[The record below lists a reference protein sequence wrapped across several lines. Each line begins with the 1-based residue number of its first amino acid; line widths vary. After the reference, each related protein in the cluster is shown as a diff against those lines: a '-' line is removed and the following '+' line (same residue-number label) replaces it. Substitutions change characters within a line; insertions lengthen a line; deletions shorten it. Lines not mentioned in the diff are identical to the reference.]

1 MCMRIGMQTGNVV
14 DVLGFEKGY
23 AAIKNAGFD
32 AIDWNLDHAVKYRDL
47 VNGTFK
53 GTSILEKP
61 LFEVI
66 EYYAEELACIRKYG
80 LEIYQA
86 HAPFPS
92 YVFNHPD
99 SFEYM
104 VNIFKRNVEYC
115 GYAGIQNLVIHVI
128 QRDSGDDKVTSEELE
143 DLNTKLYSSLIPE
156 LVALGGK
163 VKVCVENNT
172 GWLPVKGRLIEFV
185 EDESSCPEHMASF
198 IDKLNEMAGMEV
210 FAACY
215 DIGHGNLIGKTPK
228 EYIEPLG
235 KRLSVLHVHDNDGLD
250 DSHLMPFTGTV
261 NWNEF
266 CASLKKIG
274 YDGVISFET
283 FHSNDIGYAF
293 SEEMC
298 LLMVEMTA
306 RIGKAFS
313 KRIEEEL

>member
-1 MCMRIGMQTGNVV
+1 MRLGIQTGNVV

-32 AIDWNLDHAVKYRDL
+32 AIDWNLDHAVKYGDL

-53 GTSILEKP
+53 GTSILENP
-61 LFEVI
+61 LDEVI
-66 EYYAEELACIRKYG
+66 KYYEEELTYIRKYG
-80 LEIYQA
+80 LELYQA

-92 YVFNHPD
+92 YVFQHPD

-104 VNIFKRNVEYC
+104 IKVLKRNVEYC
-115 GYAGIQNLVIHVI
+115 GYAGIQNLVVHVI
-128 QRDSGDDKVTSEELE
+128 QRDWGDDKVTPEDIEE
-143 DLNTKLYSSLIPE
+143 LNTKLYSSLIPE

-163 VKVCVENNT
+163 VKVCVENSCAWRPIGNGINEYAT
-172 GWLPVKGRLIEFV
+172 DEF
-185 EDESSCPEHMASF
+185 SFPEYSAYF
-198 IDKLNEMAGMEV
+198 IDKLNKMAGMEV

-215 DIGHGNLIGKTPK
+215 DTGHGNLVRKGPK
-228 EYIEPLG
+228 ENIETLG
-235 KRLSVLHVHDNDGLD
+235 KRLRVLHVHDNEGIT
-250 DSHLMPFTGTV
+250 DSHIMPFTGTV

-266 CASLKKIG
+266 CASIKKIG

-283 FHSNDIGYAF
+283 FRSNDKGYAF

-298 LLMVEMTA
+298 LLMLEMTA

-313 KRIEEEL
+313 RRIEEE